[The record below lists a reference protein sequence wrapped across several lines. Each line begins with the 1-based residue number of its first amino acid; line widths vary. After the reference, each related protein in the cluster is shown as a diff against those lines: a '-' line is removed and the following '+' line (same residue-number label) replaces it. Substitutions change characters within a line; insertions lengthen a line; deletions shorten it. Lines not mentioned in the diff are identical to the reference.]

1 MKIKIVNKEVLTS
14 GNTTVARVKITDGY
28 CFVEGDGK
36 ARCADGDE
44 FDSYTGKAIACKRA
58 VIKAT
63 KKLIKKHQLMI
74 NAYEKASVKIKRHTD
89 GIKAHLVQ
97 FENDLDYLINN

>member
-1 MKIKIVNKEVLTS
+1 MKIKIVSKEVLTS
-14 GNTTVARVKITDGY
+14 GNTTVAKVKITDGY
-28 CFVEGDGK
+28 CFAEGDGK

-44 FDSYTGKAIACKRA
+44 FDSYTGKTIACKRA

-63 KKLIKKHQLMI
+63 KKLIKANQLMV
-74 NAYEKASVKIKRHTD
+74 NAYEKALTKMQQHID

-97 FENDLDYLINN
+97 FESDLDYLIHD

>member
-1 MKIKIVNKEVLTS
+1 MKIKIVNKEALTC
-14 GNTTVARVKITDGY
+14 GNTAVARVKITDGY
-28 CFVEGDGK
+28 FFAEGDGK

-44 FDSYTGKAIACKRA
+44 FDSCTGKTIACKRA

-63 KKLIKKHQLMI
+63 KKLIKEYQARI
-74 NAYEKASVKIKRHTD
+74 NTYEKISAEMQKRTD

>member
-1 MKIKIVNKEVLTS
+1 MKIKIVRKEILTS
-14 GNTTVARVKITDGY
+14 GNTTVAKVQITDGY
-28 CFVEGDGK
+28 HFAEGDGK

-63 KKLIKKHQLMI
+63 KKLIKANQLMI
-74 NAYEKASVKIKRHTD
+74 NAYEKSLAKIQQRTD
-89 GIKAHLVQ
+89 GAKAHLVQ
-97 FENDLDYLINN
+97 FQNDLDYLINN

>member
-28 CFVEGDGK
+28 CFAEGDGK

-44 FDSYTGKAIACKRA
+44 FDAEIGEKIACKRA
-58 VIKAT
+58 MIKAC
-63 KKLIKKHQLMI
+63 KGLIKTNQLI
-74 NAYEKASVKIKRHTD
+74 TNTYEKLLADSQKHTD
-89 GIKAHLVQ
+89 GAKAYLVKLQDDLDSLVQ
-97 FENDLDYLINN
+97 D

>member
-1 MKIKIVNKEVLTS
+1 MKIKIISKQVLTS
-14 GNTTVARVKITDGY
+14 GNTTVAKVRITDGY
-28 CFVEGDGK
+28 CFAEGDGK

-44 FDSYTGKAIACKRA
+44 FDTCTGQVIACKRA

-63 KKLIKKHQLMI
+63 KKLIKEHKLMI
-74 NAYEKASVKIKRHTD
+74 NAYEKASAKLQQHID
-89 GIKAHLVQ
+89 GVKAHLVQ

>member
-1 MKIKIVNKEVLTS
+1 MKIKIISKQALTS

-28 CFVEGDGK
+28 CFAEGDGK

-44 FDSYTGKAIACKRA
+44 FDSDTGKTIACKRA
-58 VIKAT
+58 IIKAT
-63 KKLIKKHQLMI
+63 KKLIKANQSMV
-74 NAYEKASVKIKRHTD
+74 NAYEKASAKMQKRID

-97 FENDLDYLINN
+97 FENDLDYLIK

>member
-1 MKIKIVNKEVLTS
+1 MKIKIVKKETLTS

-28 CFVEGDGK
+28 RFAEGDGK

-44 FDSYTGKAIACKRA
+44 FDRYTGQTIACKRA

-63 KKLIKKHQLMI
+63 KKLIKEYQTMI
-74 NAYEKASVKIKRHTD
+74 NAYEKLSAEMQKRTD

>member
-1 MKIKIVNKEVLTS
+1 MKIKIINKEVLTS
-14 GNTTVARVKITDGY
+14 GNITVAKVRITDGTY
-28 CFVEGDGK
+28 FAEGDGK

-44 FDSYTGKAIACKRA
+44 FDSYTGKTIACKRA

-63 KKLIKKHQLMI
+63 KKLIKEYQVRI
-74 NAYEKASVKIKRHTD
+74 NTYEKISAEMQKRTD

>member
-1 MKIKIVNKEVLTS
+1 MKIKIVNKKVLTS

-28 CFVEGDGK
+28 CFAEGDGK

-44 FDSYTGKAIACKRA
+44 FDSYTGEAIACKRA

-63 KKLIKKHQLMI
+63 KKLIKANQLMV
-74 NAYEKASVKIKRHTD
+74 NAYEKALAKMQKHTD

-97 FENDLDYLINN
+97 FENDLDSLVQD

>member
-1 MKIKIVNKEVLTS
+1 MKTYTLKKITMFNKR
-14 GNTTVARVKITDGY
+14 NTKVKVEITDGY
-28 CFVEGDGK
+28 CFAEGDGK

-44 FDSYTGKAIACKRA
+44 FDTCTGQVIACKRA

-63 KKLIKKHQLMI
+63 KKLIKEHQLMI
-74 NAYEKASVKIKRHTD
+74 NAYEKASAKLQQHID
-89 GIKAHLVQ
+89 GVKAHLVQ

>member
-28 CFVEGDGK
+28 FFAEGDGK

-44 FDSYTGKAIACKRA
+44 FDSCTGKAIACKRA

-63 KKLIKKHQLMI
+63 KKLIKANQSMV
-74 NAYEKASVKIKRHTD
+74 NTYEKLSAKMQKRTD
-89 GIKAHLVQ
+89 GIKVHLVQ

>member
-1 MKIKIVNKEVLTS
+1 MKIKIVSKKVLTS
-14 GNTTVARVKITDGY
+14 GNTTVAEVKIADGY
-28 CFVEGDGK
+28 RFATGDGK

-63 KKLIKKHQLMI
+63 KKLIKEHQAMI
-74 NAYEKASVKIKRHTD
+74 DAYEKASAKIQKHTD
-89 GIKAHLVQ
+89 GLKAHLVQ
-97 FENDLDYLINN
+97 FENDLDYLTNN

>member
-1 MKIKIVNKEVLTS
+1 MKTYTLK
-14 GNTTVARVKITDGY
+14 KITMFDKRNTKVKVEIIDGTY
-28 CFVEGDGK
+28 FAEGDGK

-44 FDSYTGKAIACKRA
+44 FDTCTGQVIACKRA

-63 KKLIKKHQLMI
+63 KKLIKEHQLMI
-74 NAYEKASVKIKRHTD
+74 NAYEKASAKLQQHID
-89 GIKAHLVQ
+89 GVKAHLVQ

>member
-1 MKIKIVNKEVLTS
+1 MKIKIISKEVLTS
-14 GNTTVARVKITDGY
+14 GNTTVAKVRITDGY
-28 CFVEGDGK
+28 CFAEGDGK

-63 KKLIKKHQLMI
+63 KKLIKANQLMV
-74 NAYEKASVKIKRHTD
+74 NAYEKALAKMQQHTD
-89 GIKAHLVQ
+89 GIKAHLAQ
-97 FENDLDYLINN
+97 FESDLDYLIHE

>member
-1 MKIKIVNKEVLTS
+1 MKIKIVSKEVLTS
-14 GNTTVARVKITDGY
+14 GNTTVARVRITDGY
-28 CFVEGDGK
+28 YFAQGDGK

-44 FDSYTGKAIACKRA
+44 FDSYTGQAIACKRA

-63 KKLIKKHQLMI
+63 KKLIKENQLII
-74 NAYEKASVKIKRHTD
+74 NNYEKALANRQKHTD